1 MRETLLFMVSVTVQV
16 MNSIYIMRV
25 GTDLVLMKRLQ
36 RAKVDR
42 SFLPSEKTVV
52 YQIIGYIG
60 LWGIFTWHYFFNTP
74 FLDSNT
80 RLIAFQTNA
89 TFLIAHIGWDFF
101 MTRKEPVESVP
112 DSFTQVDCIKSWR
125 EKIAN
130 STAWTLLT
138 SLLIMLIY

>member
-16 MNSIYIMRV
+16 MNLIYIMRV
-25 GTDLVLMKRLQ
+25 GDDLVLMKRLQ

-42 SFLPSEKTVV
+42 SFFPSEKTVV
-52 YQIIGYIG
+52 YQIIGYVG

-74 FLDSNT
+74 FLDSYT
-80 RLIAFQTNA
+80 RLIGFQTNA
-89 TFLIAHIGWDFF
+89 TFLIAHIAWDFF

-112 DSFTQVDCIKSWR
+112 ESFIQGDCIKSWR
-125 EKIAN
+125 EKLAK

-138 SLLIMLIY
+138 YFLIMLIY